1 MHRLRSVFVL
11 VFTLLLPLLLGGC
24 AVPGA
29 PYNGNV
35 PNRVVFNPG
44 PPPPAPYYGPTYG
57 MPSVVIAPTF
67 YPGYGYGYWHRG
79 QYCAYRNGYYF
90 GNGCYY
96 RGGPRYYNN
105 GRWCGPNNY
114 QVNWN
119 RNNYY
124 GGNYRNNG
132 NWQRGNCW

>member
-1 MHRLRSVFVL
+1 M
-11 VFTLLLPLLLGGC
+11 
-24 AVPGA
+24 VPGA
-29 PYNGNV
+29 PYNGAA
-35 PNRVVFNPG
+35 PNGVVVNPG
-44 PPPPAPYYGPTYG
+44 VPPPPAPYYGAAYG
-57 MPSVVIAPTF
+57 MPPVVIAPTF
-67 YPGYGYGYWHRG
+67 YPGYGYGYWHQGR
-79 QYCAYRNGYYF
+79 YCAYRNGYYF

-114 QVNWN
+114 HGNWN

-132 NWQRGNCW
+132 NWQRRNGW